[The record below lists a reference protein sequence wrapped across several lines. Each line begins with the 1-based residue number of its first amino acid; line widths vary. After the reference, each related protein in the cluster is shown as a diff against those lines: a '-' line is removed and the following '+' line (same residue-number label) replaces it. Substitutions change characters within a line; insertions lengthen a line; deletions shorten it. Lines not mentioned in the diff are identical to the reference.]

1 MILSKAGTKYLIQ
14 ARVGTKKELS
24 FCFDLREEQRR
35 RIPGITQDELALDLI
50 DIIDFIQ
57 ARFNLK

>member
-1 MILSKAGTKYLIQ
+1 MIQ

-35 RIPGITQDELALDLI
+35 RIPGITQDEHALDLI
-50 DIIDFIQ
+50 NIIDFIQ